1 MIGHRYLETMFAV
14 KKAIQT
20 SFLKL
25 APNNKDLLCI
35 CGSWHR
41 ISNWKLCYTRTQK
54 NVFFSPYFLQD
65 VRHAKKNFFE
75 CVMMLNFV
83 MCIFCHKKREFTSTS
98 WRPNSL
104 ETKPHSNGKRNH
116 ISFPFVTR
124 MHKKPKFHYLY
135 RKAVKVVN
143 HLEQWRSLV
152 GQHQKFNSVLKATW
166 SSPQINDQWFEWDP
180 LSSETPCCGFSYDKH
195 DPYFD
200 HPKAEAHLPVNFSPI
215 WMMIKISKPWTLF
228 AKRDWPFTCQ
238 NWFRIISFFSCAE
251 ACGIPTASGRSLPLL
266 LPTAAAAQWWLL
278 PKGSGTPKGR
288 EPLSLLWKPD
298 FKCKFSIDLVVN
310 ARYCLRTF

>member
-1 MIGHRYLETMFAV
+1 MTNDLNEILLVVKPHAV
-14 KKAIQT
+14 
-20 SFLKL
+20 
-25 APNNKDLLCI
+25 
-35 CGSWHR
+35 GSHT
-41 ISNWKLCYTRTQK
+41 ISTI
-54 NVFFSPYFLQD
+54 
-65 VRHAKKNFFE
+65 H
-75 CVMMLNFV
+75 
-83 MCIFCHKKREFTSTS
+83 TSTTQ
-98 WRPNSL
+98 RQ
-104 ETKPHSNGKRNH
+104 R
-116 ISFPFVTR
+116 
-124 MHKKPKFHYLY
+124 
-135 RKAVKVVN
+135 
-143 HLEQWRSLV
+143 
-152 GQHQKFNSVLKATW
+152 
-166 SSPQINDQWFEWDP
+166 
-180 LSSETPCCGFSYDKH
+180 
-195 DPYFD
+195 
-200 HPKAEAHLPVNFSPI
+200 PVNFSPI